1 MHTEYKKDEPV
12 KKEEEPSEESEE
24 DENIC
29 LLHQKPLE
37 VVCVVDLEKICAK
50 CALFGKHKGHDFKSL
65 EQIEQ

>member
-1 MHTEYKKDEPV
+1 MNTDS
-12 KKEEEPSEESEE
+12 KKEGAKKEQEQSDEDEEE

-65 EQIEQ
+65 